1 MTDDLLKMKYDKLL
15 SELKFLEDDLKYHKT
30 LLDRESD
37 EFSRSFNNKARELG
51 ALDKLKRPVKK
62 PNQPTPKKKRSNR
75 KETRDLFKKIATV
88 THPDKLLD
96 LPLPEK
102 ERKEEKF
109 LEATEAA
116 SEDKILSLHKIA
128 KEVGVELPEI
138 SEIQIAMFED
148 EISAYKQNIENL
160 KKTWIWNWMNA
171 PSEEVKDIIM
181 LKYVSFLLTN
191 IPT

>member
-1 MTDDLLKMKYDKLL
+1 MADDLLKMKYDKLL

-30 LLDRESD
+30 LLDREMD
-37 EFSRSFNNKARELG
+37 RFSKSFDDKARELG
-51 ALDKLKRPVKK
+51 AIDRLRPPVKK
-62 PNQPTPKKKRSNR
+62 PKQAAPKKKPPTR

-96 LPLPEK
+96 LPLSEK

-116 SEDKILSLHKIA
+116 NEDKILSLHKIA

-138 SEIQIAMFED
+138 SEIQIALFED
-148 EISAYKQNIENL
+148 EISTHKQDIENI
-160 KKTWIWNWMNA
+160 KRTWIWAWMNA
-171 PSEEVKDIIM
+171 PDEKIRDVIM
-181 LKYVSFLLTN
+181 SRYVNFLLTST
-191 IPT
+191 PT

>member
-30 LLDRESD
+30 LLDREMD
-37 EFSRSFNNKARELG
+37 KFSKSFDNKARELD
-51 ALDKLKRPVKK
+51 AIDKLRPPVKK
-62 PNQPTPKKKRSNR
+62 PQQSAPKKKKPTR

-96 LPLPEK
+96 LPLSEK

-109 LEATEAA
+109 MQASEAVN
-116 SEDKILSLHKIA
+116 EDKILSLHKIA

-148 EISAYKQNIENL
+148 EISIHKQNIENL
-160 KKTWIWNWMNA
+160 KKTWMWAWMNS
-171 PSEEVKDIIM
+171 PDEESKDIIM
-181 LKYVSFLLTN
+181 SKYVDFLLTN
-191 IPT
+191 TPT

>member
-1 MTDDLLKMKYDKLL
+1 MADDLLKMKYDKLL

-30 LLDRESD
+30 LLDREMD
-37 EFSRSFNNKARELG
+37 RFSKSFDDKARELG
-51 ALDKLKRPVKK
+51 AIDKLRPPVKK
-62 PNQPTPKKKRSNR
+62 PKQAAPKKKPPTR

-96 LPLPEK
+96 LPLSEK

-116 SEDKILSLHKIA
+116 NEDKILSLHKIA

-138 SEIQIAMFED
+138 SEIQIALFED
-148 EISAYKQNIENL
+148 EISTHKQDIENI
-160 KKTWIWNWMNA
+160 KRTWIWAWMNA
-171 PSEEVKDIIM
+171 PDEKIRDVIM
-181 LKYVSFLLTN
+181 SRYVNFLLTST
-191 IPT
+191 PT

>member
-1 MTDDLLKMKYDKLL
+1 MADDLLKMKYDKLL

-30 LLDRESD
+30 LLDREMD
-37 EFSRSFNNKARELG
+37 RFSKSFDDKARELG
-51 ALDKLKRPVKK
+51 AIDKLRPPVKK
-62 PNQPTPKKKRSNR
+62 PKQAAPKKKPSTR

-96 LPLPEK
+96 LPLSEK

-116 SEDKILSLHKIA
+116 NEDKILSLHKIA

-138 SEIQIAMFED
+138 SEIQIALFED
-148 EISAYKQNIENL
+148 EISTHKQDIENI
-160 KKTWIWNWMNA
+160 KRTWIWVWMNA
-171 PSEEVKDIIM
+171 PDEKIRDVIM
-181 LKYVSFLLTN
+181 SRYVNFLLTST
-191 IPT
+191 PT